1 MFSRHMAAQRLA
13 VLELISALFAN
24 EISAF
29 AAVIALGL
37 FGLRGRV
44 TFSQHLVSLIR
55 FYGFGFRALLFG

>member
-37 FGLRGRV
+37 FGLRGCV
-44 TFSQHLVSLIR
+44 TFSQHLVSLIKL
-55 FYGFGFRALLFG
+55 YGFGFWALLFG